1 MVDGILKVVQHL
13 GSIIL
18 FKAYV
23 EITLDP
29 PNSKTMLLHS
39 ELQSSGVS
47 LTHCPHN
54 GRKDVA
60 DKMMIGD
67 CPPFYKYLTRF

>member
-39 ELQSSGVS
+39 VVWGIIDALPTQWEER
-47 LTHCPHN
+47 C
-54 GRKDVA
+54 GRQD
-60 DKMMIGD
+60 DD
-67 CPPFYKYLTRF
+67 R